1 MPYQLTTRV
10 FKQLTNNALYSEV
23 RPLVHCCRRPRTL
36 RHALVVPVAQRR
48 GLFGLSRNTPTKPK
62 LAKIDPGYKV
72 LVDLNSQ
79 LSMGVRAPLVEDV
92 IEAFGAFVRY
102 RCNENMPVQEPQ
114 IANIMGAFRYL
125 QQNNADVEGFGLAN
139 KDLRMALNTLS
150 FMPYHEG
157 NTVRLQLAKGLYEE
171 LERRR
176 LLGDESEEDLESS
189 VVKGSILARNLIPYY
204 KILSACGQ
212 PVEART
218 LVEEYFESD
227 LKPFA
232 YAPWLC
238 VIKGF
243 LGQDEEDEVVKTI
256 SVMRSHDM
264 PLRQYVH
271 QSITSYYANK
281 RDLNPM
287 KRWYNTAID
296 DGALPLMR
304 ATEDVLDACIR
315 EKEYE
320 WGDSVFKSIFERR
333 VQSNKGW
340 KTILRWSAAK
350 GKGVDEI
357 ERMMK
362 VMLRRNEDLPAM
374 EHVVPDIT
382 MINGL
387 VELAMSRDDPYT
399 AERYVALGQKWKIEP
414 DALTLLLQLEYRLRV
429 GDLDGATASY
439 IRLRAKDTSDGLDVP
454 WVNKL
459 IVALCEKQDSHTAV
473 MSLVA
478 DLLERK
484 VTIGFPTVAALCQFH
499 LQHNEP
505 DQIEPL
511 LSTRIHNY
519 SSFQRASIRDVFV
532 KFITDRKNRNSQ
544 AWNAYTV
551 LSSTFPEMP
560 VYIRTEV
567 MSAFFSRG
575 CNDLGIK
582 IFGSMRLQQNP
593 SLRATVDTYTRCFE
607 GIARAGAQKKAFAT
621 SRSVHLVHNLLKVD
635 DEIEPDTRLNNG
647 LMLAYTACGLPSRA
661 LEFWDDIA
669 HSREGPTYSSI
680 QLALQACEASS
691 SGERPA
697 KDIWARLK
705 RFKIQVTRKIYA
717 AYIGAL
723 SGQGLFTEC
732 VQLIE
737 SAETEIGHKPDSLMI
752 GTFYNAAPGHPYKE
766 QVEDWARQAYPD
778 VWKELLTIGTVVIRE
793 PERDEYMDEETDEDV
808 LEFYRVKVFN
818 IDRHVEA

>member
-1 MPYQLTTRV
+1 MRVQLTTRV

-23 RPLVHCCRRPRTL
+23 RPVVHCCRRPRTL
-36 RHALVVPVAQRR
+36 RHALVAPVAQRR
-48 GLFGLSRNTPTKPK
+48 GLFGLSRSTPTKPK
-62 LAKIDPGYKV
+62 MAKIDPGYKV

-92 IEAFGAFVRY
+92 IQAFSAFVRY

-114 IANIMGAFRYL
+114 ITNIMGAFRYL

-139 KDLRMALNTLS
+139 KDLRMAINTLS

-157 NTVRLQLAKGLYEE
+157 NTVRLQLAKALYEE

-176 LLGDESEEDLESS
+176 LLGDESEEGLELSA
-189 VVKGSILARNLIPYY
+189 VKGSILAKNLIPYL

-218 LVEEYFESD
+218 LVEQYFESD
-227 LKPFA
+227 LKRFA
-232 YAPWLC
+232 YAPWVW

-243 LGQDEEDEVVKTI
+243 LRQNEEDEVLKTI
-256 SVMRSHDM
+256 SVMRSHGM
-264 PLRQYVH
+264 PFHQSVH
-271 QSITSYYANK
+271 QSITSYYAKK

-296 DGALPLMR
+296 DGGLPLLR
-304 ATEDVLDACIR
+304 TTEDVLEACIR

-333 VQSNKGW
+333 VQTNKGW
-340 KTILRWSAAK
+340 DIILRWSAAK

-362 VMLRRNEDLPAM
+362 VMLRRNEDLPDR

-387 VELAMSRDDPYT
+387 VALAMSRDDPYT

-439 IRLRAKDTSDGLDVP
+439 IRLRAEDTSDCLDVP

-459 IVALCEKQDSHTAV
+459 IVALCEKQDSHTTII
-473 MSLVA
+473 SLVA
-478 DLLERK
+478 DLSERK
-484 VTIGFPTVAALCQFH
+484 VTLELPTVAALCQFH

-505 DQIEPL
+505 DQIGPM
-511 LSTRIHNY
+511 LSTCIHTY
-519 SSFQRASIRDVFV
+519 SVLQRESIRDVFV
-532 KFITDRKNRNSQ
+532 KFIADRRNPDSQ
-544 AWNAYTV
+544 AWDAYTI

-567 MSAFFSRG
+567 MSEFFSRG

-582 IFGSMRLQQNP
+582 VFGSMRLQQNP

-607 GIARAGAQKKAFAT
+607 GIARAGAKNKAFAKAK
-621 SRSVHLVHNLLKVD
+621 SVHLVHNLLKVD
-635 DEIEPDTRLNNG
+635 AEIEPDTRLKNG
-647 LMLAYTACGLPSRA
+647 LMLAYTACGLPRRA

-697 KDIWARLK
+697 KDLWARLK

-723 SGQGLFTEC
+723 SGQGAFTEC
-732 VQLIE
+732 VELID
-737 SAETEIGHKPDSLMI
+737 SAEAEIGCKPDSLMI
-752 GTFYNAAPGHPYKE
+752 GTFYNAAPGQSYKE
-766 QVEDWARQAYPD
+766 RVENWAKRAYPD
-778 VWKELLTIGTVVIRE
+778 VWKELLAIGTVVIRE
-793 PERDEYMDEETDEDV
+793 WEQDGDMEEEPDEVM
-808 LEFYRVKVFN
+808 LEMYRVRVFN
-818 IDRHVEA
+818 IDRNVEA